1 MTPGEV
7 GAMLERHRRRGATFV
22 SFFIDARPP
31 KVREAANSNIFA
43 FDPGNPRFGSDRL
56 YSAVGSILR

>member
-1 MTPGEV
+1 
-7 GAMLERHRRRGATFV
+7 MLERHRRRGATFV

-43 FDPGNPRFGSDRL
+43 FDPGNPQFGSDKL